1 MRVKDPPLR
10 RGVDFS
16 GHGYR
21 VTTPHMP
28 LELKGAR

>member
-1 MRVKDPPLR
+1 MQTKDAPLQKE
-10 RGVDFS
+10 VNF